1 MNKRKKKSK
10 LGLFV
15 IVGILVYFSYVVI
28 DQQKILYAKE
38 NQMTTIEKKIDE
50 QKRLNEELQRQKKI
64 LNTDEY
70 AEKVARD
77 KLGMIKP
84 GERVFVDVNK

>member
-1 MNKRKKKSK
+1 MNKRKKSK

-15 IVGILVYFSYVVI
+15 MIGILVYFSYVVI

-38 NQMTTIEKKIDE
+38 NQMATVEKRIDE
-50 QKRLNEELQRQKKI
+50 QNRLNEELKRQKKI

-84 GERVFVDVNK
+84 GERVFVDINK